1 MKKLLTTVALFFSV
15 PFIWSAAAAES
26 TSGTNDNSIR
36 RAAGYRGSI
45 SLTDQYLVWMGFD
58 TSHGWMFD
66 EHHYLGGGVGFF
78 TLPDF
83 WSWPTFA
90 HVFVDYSAYIL
101 KRPSTPT
108 AGVKAGCMM
117 VIGSLG
123 EDDPFEGFGQSL
135 FEIEPNVGW
144 SWAFN
149 ENLGMRL
156 SIGATV
162 LIGRGGYAR
171 AMPKL
176 SVGFEF

>member
-1 MKKLLTTVALFFSV
+1 MYEKTIICSRPAVHLCLIYL
-15 PFIWSAAAAES
+15 ECLCL
-26 TSGTNDNSIR
+26 
-36 RAAGYRGSI
+36 YRGSI
-45 SLTDQYLVWMGFD
+45 SLTDQYLFWVGFD

-66 EHHYLGGGVGFF
+66 EHHYLGGGVGFA
-78 TLPDF
+78 TVPDGF
-83 WSWPTFA
+83 WPTIA

-108 AGVKAGCMM
+108 AGVKAGYMM
-117 VIGSLG
+117 SFGVLG
-123 EDDPFEGFGQSL
+123 DQRPLNDFGEMSV

-149 ENLGMRL
+149 GDLGMRL

-162 LIGRGGYAR
+162 LVGSQWTTAV
-171 AMPKL
+171 MPKL

>member
-1 MKKLLTTVALFFSV
+1 MKMKKRLFAAVLLFTCAS
-15 PFIWSAAAAES
+15 FIWSASASEQDEIHRS
-26 TSGTNDNSIR
+26 
-36 RAAGYRGSI
+36 AGYRGSI
-45 SLTDQYLVWMGFD
+45 SLTDQYLFWVGFD

-66 EHHYLGGGVGFF
+66 EHHYLGGGVGFA
-78 TLPDF
+78 TVPDGF
-83 WSWPTFA
+83 WPTIA

-108 AGVKAGCMM
+108 AGVKAGYMTSFG
-117 VIGSLG
+117 VLG
-123 EDDPFEGFGQSL
+123 DQRPLKDFGEMSV

-149 ENLGMRL
+149 GDLGMRL

-162 LIGRGGYAR
+162 LVGSQWTTAV
-171 AMPKL
+171 MPKL